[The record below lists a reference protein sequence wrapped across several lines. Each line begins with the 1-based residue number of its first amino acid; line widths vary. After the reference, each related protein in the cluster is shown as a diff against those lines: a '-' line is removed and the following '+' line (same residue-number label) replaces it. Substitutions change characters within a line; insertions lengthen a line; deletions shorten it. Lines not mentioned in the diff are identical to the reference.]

1 MNRAD
6 TTDQRPKPLGIRERN
21 RIRTYND
28 IYDSAMLLF
37 ERKDYEDVTVDEICE
52 AAGISKATFFRYFT
66 NKFGLVDEFNQ
77 RIARKIEVDLEKR
90 TRSASESLIA
100 ATDTLYEEWLHTAV
114 QMRNLTQEFLRS
126 GVRVSPEN
134 GADPMARNLIA
145 LLSRVIADG
154 QKSGEFIREADP
166 QLVASMVVYAWGMA
180 TSLWFAH
187 DDRVEFRQLLRSLV
201 NVIVRGLVRSRDAK
215 S

>member
-1 MNRAD
+1 MND
-6 TTDQRPKPLGIRERN
+6 TKTATAAKRPKPIGMRERN

-28 IYDSAMLLF
+28 IYDAAMLLF
-37 ERKDYEDVTVDEICE
+37 ESKDYEEVTVDEICE

-77 RIARKIEVDLEKR
+77 RIAQKIAAELEKEAG
-90 TRSASESLIA
+90 SGAEALIA
-100 ATDTLYEEWLHTAV
+100 ATDTLYEEWLHSAV
-114 QMRNLTQEFLRS
+114 QMRNLAQEFLRS
-126 GVRVSPEN
+126 GVRVSPEH

-154 QKSGEFIREADP
+154 QKNGEFVRDADP
-166 QLVASMVVYAWGMA
+166 QLVASMIVYSWGMA
-180 TSLWFAH
+180 TSRWFAH

-201 NVIVRGLVRSRDAK
+201 NVILRGLNRSR
-215 S
+215 